1 MRFDYF
7 SFAQFFKTLKDFLCF
22 LFCQFF
28 WGLSPVLCPS
38 PAFALSIP
46 DAICTTCLSTFL
58 PRTCAFFGMYSN
70 GIGLA
75 QMSSGSPLLPS
86 PMARCCIT
94 SGKDSGASERP
105 CANATTLTVRNER
118 PQTSASLSFRDE
130 PCCVALALDADEQP
144 SNWGGGMQF

>member
-1 MRFDYF
+1 MF
-7 SFAQFFKTLKDFLCF
+7 SVLSVFLGVVVSALPIACF
-22 LFCQFF
+22 CSLHPRCHLYHLF
-28 WGLSPVLCPS
+28 
-38 PAFALSIP
+38 IN
-46 DAICTTCLSTFL
+46 LSTSHM
-58 PRTCAFFGMYSN
+58 CFFGMYSN

-86 PMARCCIT
+86 PMARCCII